1 MGRDFVLALGLAACL
16 AAQEPTFKT
25 GISIVEI
32 DAQVFDK
39 AGIIDGL
46 KQSDFAVTDDRQPVS
61 VRYCVQEET
70 PLDLLFLIELS
81 KMMAPNRMKL
91 RGAAEAAIAA
101 MREGDRAGVLSFN
114 DGIQIE
120 APLTADLKEVKR
132 RVRAGLAY
140 AAFAG
145 KPFVLPA
152 VVGAAKYLASGSE
165 THGRRAIL
173 MFGANAGFGLSNQN
187 HIGVAKDLWNDDTI
201 LSAVVIPASC
211 TRFIFDDNPYHI
223 FGMMALAKINR
234 FDYVD
239 DVAEQTGGETVYMED
254 AGPMRAD
261 PHPYVTLQQVIQR
274 MRRRYRLY
282 YDMPDAKP
290 GQRRRV
296 EIELSPAAQLLHPG
310 ARIVGRKGYVV
321 PKRAAAF

>member
-1 MGRDFVLALGLAACL
+1 MGRAFVLALGFATCL
-16 AAQEPTFKT
+16 AAQQPTFKT

-46 KQSDFAVTDDRQPVS
+46 KQADFTVTDDRQPVS
-61 VRYCVQEET
+61 LRYCIQEET
-70 PLDLLFLIELS
+70 PLDLLFMFELS
-81 KMMAPNRMKL
+81 RMMAPNRMKL
-91 RGAAEAAIAA
+91 RGAAEAAISA

-114 DGIQIE
+114 EGIQIE
-120 APLTADLKEVKR
+120 APLTADMKEVKR
-132 RVRAGLAY
+132 RVRTGLAY

-152 VVGAAKYLASGSE
+152 IAGAAKYLAAGPE

-173 MFGANAGFGLSNQN
+173 MFGANAGSALSNQN
-187 HIGVAKDLWNDDTI
+187 HMGVAKDLWNAGAI
-201 LSAVVIPASC
+201 LSAVVMPTSW
-211 TRFIFDDNPYHI
+211 TRFIYDDNPYHI
-223 FGMMALAKINR
+223 FGLMALPKINR
-234 FDYVD
+234 FNYVD
-239 DVAEQTGGETVYMED
+239 DVAEQTGGETIYMEG

-261 PHPYVTLQQVIQR
+261 PNPYVTLQQVIQR

-282 YDMPDAKP
+282 YDMPEAKP

-296 EIELSPAAQLLHPG
+296 EIELSPAAQRLHPG
-310 ARIVGRKGYVV
+310 ARIVGRKGYVT
-321 PKRAAAF
+321 PKRNAAL